1 MLCQGQAISQ
11 ETEALNALCLV
22 KGIMPDPTHESMSA
36 ALETGSSFGPCG
48 HACQMRGHKTRGG
61 LSYLAHLFL
70 PALLRATPFHFQN
83 ASGLCLGSARM
94 ASSLLEL
101 CVIHRQDFEN
111 WPNPAVNQDELILS
125 RKKLAAHQRER
136 AFSILGPWRATS

>member
-1 MLCQGQAISQ
+1 MSDERTQGPK
-11 ETEALNALCLV
+11 E
-22 KGIMPDPTHESMSA
+22 
-36 ALETGSSFGPCG
+36 
-48 HACQMRGHKTRGG
+48 
-61 LSYLAHLFL
+61 
-70 PALLRATPFHFQN
+70 LLRATPFHFQN

-136 AFSILGPWRATS
+136 AFSILGPWRAS